1 MLRNTILFF
10 SLILTINTYSQENEN
25 IIKATQFFENERY
38 GLAQNLFYQVYES
51 ESSLN
56 FQKELALLK
65 IALCSSHLFN
75 SDTKYWLER
84 FINEYPYSDKIN
96 LAHYELGLL
105 YYSQQ
110 LYSKGISHFLRS
122 GLDYDGLNFKLAY
135 SYFMI
140 DSLESSKYYFSK
152 LLDNASRY
160 TSTSQYFYAHI
171 AYKRK
176 YYKTALTNFQQLDSD
191 KNFSSI
197 IPYYITQIYFL
208 QNRFDDLI
216 SYAVPMLDSVIASRE
231 SELYRMIAESYYKKK
246 DYSRSV
252 KYFNE

>member
-110 LYSKGISHFLRS
+110 LYSK
-122 GLDYDGLNFKLAY
+122 
-135 SYFMI
+135 
-140 DSLESSKYYFSK
+140 
-152 LLDNASRY
+152 
-160 TSTSQYFYAHI
+160 
-171 AYKRK
+171 
-176 YYKTALTNFQQLDSD
+176 
-191 KNFSSI
+191 
-197 IPYYITQIYFL
+197 
-208 QNRFDDLI
+208 
-216 SYAVPMLDSVIASRE
+216 
-231 SELYRMIAESYYKKK
+231 
-246 DYSRSV
+246 
-252 KYFNE
+252 